1 MAEEKESLLKNVKAQ
16 ITAGVA
22 VVLTTLGTVFSEKVE
37 EFFGVEG
44 DDAGVEVVQ
53 ENNQSVNV
61 EGPTIVVNI
70 PEQKKDTVVKKV
82 YVKPV
87 EKPKEKEEKSI
98 GNLHKAKEREKNE
111 NNSNYFTNSNVF
123 CTLVFST
130 RRTTKT
136 NVGRCRNT
144 RTKGSSNILNLDSR
158 SNDFIL
164 GGMDYISLW
173 HPIRRS

>member
-1 MAEEKESLLKNVKAQ
+1 MAEEKKSLLSNIKAQ

-44 DDAGVEVVQ
+44 DDAGVEMVQ

-87 EKPKEKEEKSI
+87 EKPKEKEEKI
-98 GNLHKAKEREKNE
+98 
-111 NNSNYFTNSNVF
+111 
-123 CTLVFST
+123 
-130 RRTTKT
+130 
-136 NVGRCRNT
+136 
-144 RTKGSSNILNLDSR
+144 D
-158 SNDFIL
+158 
-164 GGMDYISLW
+164 W
-173 HPIRRS
+173 

>member
-1 MAEEKESLLKNVKAQ
+1 MAEEKKSLLNNIKAQ

-44 DDAGVEVVQ
+44 DDTGVEVVQ

-87 EKPKEKEEKSI
+87 EKPKEKEEKI
-98 GNLHKAKEREKNE
+98 
-111 NNSNYFTNSNVF
+111 
-123 CTLVFST
+123 
-130 RRTTKT
+130 
-136 NVGRCRNT
+136 
-144 RTKGSSNILNLDSR
+144 D
-158 SNDFIL
+158 
-164 GGMDYISLW
+164 W
-173 HPIRRS
+173 

>member
-1 MAEEKESLLKNVKAQ
+1 MKEEKESLLKNVKAQ

-44 DDAGVEVVQ
+44 DDTGVEVVQ

-87 EKPKEKEEKSI
+87 EKPKEKEEKI
-98 GNLHKAKEREKNE
+98 
-111 NNSNYFTNSNVF
+111 
-123 CTLVFST
+123 
-130 RRTTKT
+130 
-136 NVGRCRNT
+136 
-144 RTKGSSNILNLDSR
+144 D
-158 SNDFIL
+158 
-164 GGMDYISLW
+164 W
-173 HPIRRS
+173 

>member
-1 MAEEKESLLKNVKAQ
+1 MKEEKKSLLKNIKAQ

-37 EFFGVEG
+37 EFFGVGG

-87 EKPKEKEEKSI
+87 EKPKEKEEKI
-98 GNLHKAKEREKNE
+98 
-111 NNSNYFTNSNVF
+111 
-123 CTLVFST
+123 
-130 RRTTKT
+130 
-136 NVGRCRNT
+136 
-144 RTKGSSNILNLDSR
+144 D
-158 SNDFIL
+158 
-164 GGMDYISLW
+164 W
-173 HPIRRS
+173 

>member
-1 MAEEKESLLKNVKAQ
+1 MKEEKKESLLKNVKAQ

-44 DDAGVEVVQ
+44 DDASVEVVQ

-87 EKPKEKEEKSI
+87 EKPKEKEEKI
-98 GNLHKAKEREKNE
+98 
-111 NNSNYFTNSNVF
+111 
-123 CTLVFST
+123 
-130 RRTTKT
+130 
-136 NVGRCRNT
+136 
-144 RTKGSSNILNLDSR
+144 D
-158 SNDFIL
+158 
-164 GGMDYISLW
+164 W
-173 HPIRRS
+173 

>member
-1 MAEEKESLLKNVKAQ
+1 MKEEKKSLLNNIKAQ

-87 EKPKEKEEKSI
+87 EKPKEKEEKI
-98 GNLHKAKEREKNE
+98 
-111 NNSNYFTNSNVF
+111 
-123 CTLVFST
+123 
-130 RRTTKT
+130 
-136 NVGRCRNT
+136 
-144 RTKGSSNILNLDSR
+144 D
-158 SNDFIL
+158 
-164 GGMDYISLW
+164 W
-173 HPIRRS
+173 